1 MSKVSY
7 LNLKLKTDISTET
20 IDWNNNSIEIKQ
32 YLPIEEKYN
41 LVMVTLQE
49 AKESNI
55 YNPLKIDL
63 FFHLNL
69 VYMYTNINF
78 TEKQKEDAS
87 KLYDNLMSSGLL
99 VQIISKIPTEEYD
112 MLYTYLEN
120 IKNDLDKY
128 GQSFKAILDAIINEL
143 PEKASEAMKILESFN
158 PEDYKSVIAFAKAS
172 NNGNPVA

>member
-7 LNLKLKTDISTET
+7 LNLKLKTDTSTEI

-41 LVMVTLQE
+41 LIMVTLQE

-99 VQIISKIPTEEYD
+99 AQIISKIPTEEYD

-120 IKNDLDKY
+120 VKNDLDKY

>member
-7 LNLKLKTDISTET
+7 LNLKLKTDTSTEI

-99 VQIISKIPTEEYD
+99 AQIISKIPTEEYD

>member
-7 LNLKLKTDISTET
+7 LNLKLKTDTSTET

-41 LVMVTLQE
+41 LIMVTLQE

-99 VQIISKIPTEEYD
+99 AQIISKIPTEEYD

-120 IKNDLDKY
+120 VKNDLDRY

>member
-7 LNLKLKTDISTET
+7 LNLKLKTDTSTET

-99 VQIISKIPTEEYD
+99 AQIISKIPTEEYD

-120 IKNDLDKY
+120 VKNDLDKY

>member
-1 MSKVSY
+1 MLKVSY
-7 LNLKLKTDISTET
+7 LNLKLKTDTSTET

-99 VQIISKIPTEEYD
+99 AQIISKIPTEEYD

-120 IKNDLDKY
+120 VKNDLDKY

>member
-41 LVMVTLQE
+41 LIMVTLQE

-99 VQIISKIPTEEYD
+99 AQIISKIPTEEYD

-120 IKNDLDKY
+120 VKNDLDKY

>member
-1 MSKVSY
+1 MLKVSY
-7 LNLKLKTDISTET
+7 LNLKLKTDTSTET

-99 VQIISKIPTEEYD
+99 AQIISKIPTEEYD

-120 IKNDLDKY
+120 VKNDLDKY

-143 PEKASEAMKILESFN
+143 P
-158 PEDYKSVIAFAKAS
+158 
-172 NNGNPVA
+172 

>member
-7 LNLKLKTDISTET
+7 LNLKLKTDTSTET

-99 VQIISKIPTEEYD
+99 AQIISKIPTEEYD

>member
-7 LNLKLKTDISTET
+7 LNLKLKTDTSTET

-41 LVMVTLQE
+41 LIMVTLQE
-49 AKESNI
+49 TKESNI

-99 VQIISKIPTEEYD
+99 AQIISKIPTEEYD

-120 IKNDLDKY
+120 VKNDLDKY

>member
-7 LNLKLKTDISTET
+7 LNLKLKTDTSTET
-20 IDWNNNSIEIKQ
+20 IDWNNDSIEIKQ

-99 VQIISKIPTEEYD
+99 AQIISKIPTEEYD

>member
-99 VQIISKIPTEEYD
+99 AQIISKIPTEEYD

-120 IKNDLDKY
+120 VKNDLDKY

>member
-7 LNLKLKTDISTET
+7 LNLKLKTDTSTET

-63 FFHLNL
+63 FFH
-69 VYMYTNINF
+69 F
-78 TEKQKEDAS
+78 
-87 KLYDNLMSSGLL
+87 
-99 VQIISKIPTEEYD
+99 
-112 MLYTYLEN
+112 
-120 IKNDLDKY
+120 
-128 GQSFKAILDAIINEL
+128 
-143 PEKASEAMKILESFN
+143 
-158 PEDYKSVIAFAKAS
+158 
-172 NNGNPVA
+172 

>member
-1 MSKVSY
+1 MLKVSY
-7 LNLKLKTDISTET
+7 LNLKLKTDTSTET

-41 LVMVTLQE
+41 LVMVTLRE

-99 VQIISKIPTEEYD
+99 AQIISKIPTEEYD

-120 IKNDLDKY
+120 VKNDLDKY

>member
-7 LNLKLKTDISTET
+7 LNLKLKTDTSTET

-99 VQIISKIPTEEYD
+99 AQIISKIPTEEYD

-120 IKNDLDKY
+120 VKNDLDKY

-172 NNGNPVA
+172 NNGNSVA

>member
-7 LNLKLKTDISTET
+7 LNLKLKTDTSTET
-20 IDWNNNSIEIKQ
+20 IDWNSNLIEIKQ
-32 YLPIEEKYN
+32 YLSIEEKYN
-41 LVMVTLQE
+41 LIMVTLQE

-99 VQIISKIPTEEYD
+99 AQIISKIPTEEYD

-120 IKNDLDKY
+120 VKNDLDKY

-143 PEKASEAMKILESFN
+143 PEKTSEAMRILESFN

>member
-7 LNLKLKTDISTET
+7 LNLKLKTDTSTET

-41 LVMVTLQE
+41 LIMVTLQE

-99 VQIISKIPTEEYD
+99 AQIISKIPTEEYD

-120 IKNDLDKY
+120 VKNDLDKY

>member
-7 LNLKLKTDISTET
+7 LNLKLKTDTSTET

-41 LVMVTLQE
+41 LIMVTLQE

-87 KLYDNLMSSGLL
+87 KLYDNWMSSGLL
-99 VQIISKIPTEEYD
+99 AQIISKIPTEEYD

-120 IKNDLDKY
+120 VKNDLDKY

>member
-7 LNLKLKTDISTET
+7 LNLKLKTDTSTET

-32 YLPIEEKYN
+32 YLSIEEKYN
-41 LVMVTLQE
+41 LIMVTLQE

-99 VQIISKIPTEEYD
+99 AQIISKIPAEEYD

-120 IKNDLDKY
+120 VKNDLDKY

>member
-7 LNLKLKTDISTET
+7 LNLKLKTDTSTET

-41 LVMVTLQE
+41 LIMVTLQE

-99 VQIISKIPTEEYD
+99 AQIISKIPTEEYD

-120 IKNDLDKY
+120 VKNDLDKY
-128 GQSFKAILDAIINEL
+128 GQSFKAILDVIINEL

>member
-7 LNLKLKTDISTET
+7 LNLKLKTDTSTET

-87 KLYDNLMSSGLL
+87 KLYDNLISSGLL
-99 VQIISKIPTEEYD
+99 AQIISKIPTEEYD

>member
-7 LNLKLKTDISTET
+7 LNLKLKTDTSTET

-99 VQIISKIPTEEYD
+99 TQIISKIPTEEYD

>member
-1 MSKVSY
+1 MISY
-7 LNLKLKTDISTET
+7 ANMKLKPVTTTHKFE
-20 IDWNNNSIEIKQ
+20 WNGNEIEVLD
-32 YLPIEEKYN
+32 YLPIEDKYD
-41 LVMVTLQE
+41 LIMITLQKSLE
-49 AKESNI
+49 DGY
-55 YNPLKIDL
+55 YNPIKIDE
-63 FFHLNL
+63 FFHLHL
-69 VYMYTNINF
+69 IYMYTNINF

-99 VQIISKIPTEEYD
+99 AQIISKIPTEEYD

-120 IKNDLDKY
+120 VKNDLDKY

>member
-7 LNLKLKTDISTET
+7 LNLKLKTDTSTET

-99 VQIISKIPTEEYD
+99 AQIISKIPTEEYD

-120 IKNDLDKY
+120 VKNDLDNY

>member
-7 LNLKLKTDISTET
+7 LNLKLKTDTSTET

-32 YLPIEEKYN
+32 YLSIEEKYN
-41 LVMVTLQE
+41 LIMVTLQE

-99 VQIISKIPTEEYD
+99 AQIISKIPTEEYD

-120 IKNDLDKY
+120 VKNDLDKY